1 MRKRVIKSPD
11 DAPKDVSAEWLDLE
25 RLAQVEVTSEEASH
39 PIEAALLLDKESGW
53 RAAEPGEQLIRI
65 LFDEPQSLRRILLLF
80 LAQEERTQEFVLRWA
95 AQEGGQM
102 QEIARQQYNF
112 SPGGATRELE
122 EYSVELAGVAVLEL
136 HLIPDISGGQARAS
150 LEQLR
155 LA

>member
-11 DAPKDVSAEWLDLE
+11 DASKNASAEWLDLE
-25 RLAQVEVTSEEASH
+25 RLAQVEVTSEEEAH
-39 PIEAALLLDKESGW
+39 PVEAALLLDKEAGW
-53 RAAEPGEQLIRI
+53 RAAEPGEQRIRI
-65 LFDEPQSLRRILLLF
+65 LFDEPQKLRRIQLLF
-80 LAQEERTQEFVLRWA
+80 VVQEERTQEFTLRWVNE
-95 AQEGGQM
+95 EGQT

-112 SPGGATRELE
+112 STGGTTRELE
-122 EYSVELAGVAVLEL
+122 EYSVELEEVAVLEL

>member
-1 MRKRVIKSPD
+1 MRKRVIKPAN
-11 DAPKDVSAEWLDLE
+11 DASKDVSAEWLDLE

-39 PIEAALLLDKESGW
+39 PIEAALLLDRESDW
-53 RAAEPGEQLIRI
+53 RAAEPGEQLVRI
-65 LFDEPQSLRRILLLF
+65 LFDEPQELKRIQLLF
-80 LAQEERTQEFVLRWA
+80 VVQEERTQEFVLRWVSG
-95 AQEGGQM
+95 EGRT

-122 EYSVELAGVAVLEL
+122 DYRAELTGVAALEL

-150 LEQLR
+150 LARLR